1 MLDIVN
7 ISDWKKMSEIKE
19 IYRHY
24 DKPISK
30 DGREWRLFVEKYNEG
45 YFNHLHD
52 DFIAHDNVKGY
63 KLTSDP
69 KEIERSLNDYKKR
82 GINQLIKYC
91 RGMRARGENINLQ
104 LLIEET
110 EDGF

>member
-7 ISDWKKMSEIKE
+7 ISNWKKMSEIKE
-19 IYRHY
+19 ICRHY

-52 DFIAHDNVKGY
+52 DFIAHDNIKGY

-69 KEIERSLNDYKKR
+69 KEIERSLKDYKKR

-110 EDGF
+110 EDGI

>member
-1 MLDIVN
+1 MIDIIN
-7 ISDWKKMSEIKE
+7 LSDWKKMKEIKE
-19 IYRHY
+19 VYERY
-24 DKPISK
+24 DKHISK
-30 DGREWRLFVEKYNEG
+30 DGREFRLLVEQYNEG

-91 RGMRARGENINLQ
+91 RGMRSRGENINLQ

-110 EDGF
+110 EGGI